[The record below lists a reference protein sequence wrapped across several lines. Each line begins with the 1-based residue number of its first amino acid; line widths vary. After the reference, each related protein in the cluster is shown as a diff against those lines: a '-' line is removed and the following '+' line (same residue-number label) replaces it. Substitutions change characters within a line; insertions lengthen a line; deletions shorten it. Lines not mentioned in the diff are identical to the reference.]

1 MLAGYSVSKDP
12 KTLASAEEM
21 NKVNRIAD
29 TDWLAEA
36 EATKD
41 VKALRALYT
50 RARAQGAPAEV
61 LELVKNRAESL
72 GKQDS

>member
-1 MLAGYSVSKDP
+1 MNLSGNKR
-12 KTLASAEEM
+12 ASRQEM
-21 NKVNRIAD
+21 EKVQRID
-29 TDWLAEA
+29 QTDWIAEA
-36 EATKD
+36 NSTQD